1 MFTRLRARE
10 VNSHDKIPVWPIMM
24 DMTMVLD
31 GEMQFSALA
40 TKYNLSQDEQLEA
53 QEYLGAIGAMVQS
66 EAGVRVGLGWPQ
78 VSATRDARVS
88 VDAVL
93 RYALLRAEQG
103 TITLQGFR
111 TMLGLV

>member
-1 MFTRLRARE
+1 MFTRLRADDE
-10 VNSHDKIPVWPIMM
+10 NKVPVWPIMM
-24 DMTMVLD
+24 DMTMVID

-40 TKYNLSQDEQLEA
+40 TKHNLSQEEQLEA
-53 QEYLGAIGAMVQS
+53 QEYLGAIGAMVQE
-66 EAGVRVGLGWPQ
+66 EAAVRVGLGWPQ
-78 VSATRDARVS
+78 VSAVRDARVS

-111 TMLGLV
+111 TMLGLI

>member
-1 MFTRLRARE
+1 MFTRLRASDE
-10 VNSHDKIPVWPIMM
+10 NKIAVWPIMM
-24 DMTMVLD
+24 DFTMVLD

-53 QEYLGAIGAMVQS
+53 QEYLTAIGTMVQE
-66 EAGVRVGLGWPQ
+66 EAAVRIGLGWPQ

-111 TMLGLV
+111 TMLGLT

>member
-1 MFTRLRARE
+1 MSMFTRLRASDE
-10 VNSHDKIPVWPIMM
+10 NKIPVWPIMM

-31 GEMQFSALA
+31 GEMHFSALA
-40 TKYNLSQDEQLEA
+40 TKYSLSQDEQIEA
-53 QEYLGAIGAMVQS
+53 QEYLGAIGAMVQE
-66 EAGVRVGLGWPQ
+66 EAAVRVGLNWPQ
-78 VSATRDARVS
+78 ESATRDARVS

-111 TMLGLV
+111 TMLGLT

>member
-1 MFTRLRARE
+1 MSMFTRLRASDE
-10 VNSHDKIPVWPIMM
+10 NKVPVWPIMM

-53 QEYLGAIGAMVQS
+53 QEYLGAIGAMVQE
-66 EAGVRVGLGWPQ
+66 EAAVRIGLGWPQ

-103 TITLQGFR
+103 TITLQQFR
-111 TMLGLV
+111 EQLGL

>member
-1 MFTRLRARE
+1 MSMFTRLRASDE
-10 VNSHDKIPVWPIMM
+10 NKIPVWPIMM

-31 GEMQFSALA
+31 GEMQFSTLA
-40 TKYNLSQDEQLEA
+40 TKYNLSQAEQLEA
-53 QEYLGAIGAMVQS
+53 QEYLTAIGTMVQE
-66 EAGVRVGLGWPQ
+66 EAAVRIGLGWPQ

-103 TITLQGFR
+103 SITLEGFR
-111 TMLGLV
+111 QSLGL